1 MNILFSIILVLH
13 IILLYE
19 IRIGILIYMYV
30 VYVQLYVFSV
40 LLRNYSLK
48 NK

>member
-30 VYVQLYVFSV
+30 VYEQLYVFSV